1 MTPPRVGSRSRN
13 NNDGGQ
19 SSPADNFRGRNRP
32 GGFAR
37 KTETLFQ
44 PEVEAMRGKIYL
56 ALMAGVAALLFGGGI
71 VGAAPPIEQPPKTSY
86 MQSKV
91 GTADE
96 LSPIAPAEAKK
107 VCKVG
112 NQWTCEI
119 NGQPMVYNEA
129 ASRWEPKQK

>member
-1 MTPPRVGSRSRN
+1 MMHVKI
-13 NNDGGQ
+13 
-19 SSPADNFRGRNRP
+19 F
-32 GGFAR
+32 FA
-37 KTETLFQ
+37 
-44 PEVEAMRGKIYL
+44 G
-56 ALMAGVAALLFGGGI
+56 MAGVLALLILMGSGFAASEI
-71 VGAAPPIEQPPKTSY
+71 VQPPQTPY

-96 LSPIAPAEAKK
+96 LSPLAPANAKK

-129 ASRWEPKQK
+129 ASRWEAKQK

>member
-1 MTPPRVGSRSRN
+1 MHVKGYLAWMAGAVALLLMMGS
-13 NNDGGQ
+13 
-19 SSPADNFRGRNRP
+19 
-32 GGFAR
+32 GFAAS
-37 KTETLFQ
+37 E
-44 PEVEAMRGKIYL
+44 
-56 ALMAGVAALLFGGGI
+56 I
-71 VGAAPPIEQPPKTSY
+71 VQPPQTPY

-91 GTADE
+91 GTPDE

>member
-1 MTPPRVGSRSRN
+1 MRV
-13 NNDGGQ
+13 
-19 SSPADNFRGRNRP
+19 
-32 GGFAR
+32 
-37 KTETLFQ
+37 
-44 PEVEAMRGKIYL
+44 KIYFTG
-56 ALMAGVAALLFGGGI
+56 MAGVVALLLMGGSGFAASEI
-71 VGAAPPIEQPPKTSY
+71 VQPPKTSY
-86 MQSKV
+86 MQSTV
-91 GTADE
+91 GTPDE